1 VNEPKTD
8 AAAPKYGTNT
18 FLRLV
23 KISAPVMRGLEAAGV
38 ITPAKSDKGWRMFS
52 EADRQAVAQWKAAQR
67 RR

>member
-1 VNEPKTD
+1 
-8 AAAPKYGTNT
+8 
-18 FLRLV
+18 V

-38 ITPAKSDKGWRMFS
+38 ITPAKSNKGWRMFS